1 MENKIHAHI
10 CKIKKYIII
19 KIKYKQYKGNKVL
32 SHTKLCTC

>member
-10 CKIKKYIII
+10 CKIKNIII

-32 SHTKLCTC
+32 SHPKLCTC